1 MKRNKDIPLINLK
14 GDIDTALL
22 KYGVHMRD
30 GYNGVPLT
38 QEEEI
43 KLFNLT
49 KEYIVKGCKLYT
61 YSMLQREKETK

>member
-1 MKRNKDIPLINLK
+1 MKKNDIPLINLK

-30 GYNGVPLT
+30 GYYGVPLT
-38 QEEEI
+38 QEQEI
-43 KLFNLT
+43 ELFNTT